1 MKFRKILSGLAVAAA
16 LTIGFAAPAAAYPD
30 TPCGT
35 PGPNNSG
42 ILTGT
47 LTPNAN
53 GNAVFE
59 WAACPPA
66 GVEEVCIT
74 CQGVDLTGVLLNGL
88 PLTTFGPITNIS
100 ASGIESAITTA
111 GLIVPLDELGSPI
124 LANHASQILISSPII
139 VPVEANGTAAVQL
152 TIPQGEVVTVV
163 ARDCNNLDVIFG
175 QRTFEIPLLPTTGGG
190 DDTTTEAETRPTH
203 PVTGTAVAFYAV
215 GALSLATAGAV
226 LIKTAKRNR
235 AADV

>member
-1 MKFRKILSGLAVAAA
+1 MKFRKILTGVAVAAA
-16 LTIGFAAPAAAYPD
+16 LAIGFAAPAAAYPD

-42 ILTGT
+42 IMTGT
-47 LTPNAN
+47 LTPNSN

-66 GVEEVCIT
+66 GVEDVCIT
-74 CQGVDLTGVLLNGL
+74 CQGANLNGVLVNGL
-88 PLTTFGPITNIS
+88 PLTNFGPITQRALLLVS
-100 ASGIESAITTA
+100 AP
-111 GLIVPLDELGSPI
+111 IV
-124 LANHASQILISSPII
+124 

-152 TIPQGEVVTVV
+152 TVPQGETVTAV
-163 ARDCNNLDVIFG
+163 ARDCNNSDVIFG
-175 QRTFEIPLLPTTGGG
+175 QITFEIPLLPTTGG
-190 DDTTTEAETRPTH
+190 DTTTEAETRPTH

-215 GALSLATAGAV
+215 GALSLATVGVV
-226 LIKTAKRNR
+226 LIKTAKRHR